1 VNTVLSLTN
10 ISKSFGKTQILR
22 DVDLDVREGEILSL
36 LGPSGCGKTTM
47 LRIVGG
53 FERPDS
59 GRVLLAGQ
67 DVTDLPPHRR
77 PVNIVFQRYLLFPH
91 LSVFENV
98 AFGLRIDKVG
108 EQEIQ
113 RRVREALELV
123 RLEDLADR
131 RATQLSGGQSQRIGL
146 ARALVKRPKV
156 LLLDE
161 PLSAL
166 DQKVRITMQAELR
179 RIHRE
184 TGTTFVYVTH
194 DQQEAM
200 SLSDRVVVMNAG
212 HIEQIGVP
220 TDVYHRPAT
229 RFVSTFVG
237 DANLLAVEQID
248 STGGSTDVKL
258 VETGQRLRIQQTL
271 TNRQAHLVVRPEL
284 LRLSARP
291 DEGLAGTITDIAFLG
306 SAVEF
311 QVDLGGVVLRVQ
323 QPASG
328 TDLAHSVGDTVRVAL
343 PDHPVHVLT
352 ETAAA

>member
-1 VNTVLSLTN
+1 MNTVLSLTG
-10 ISKSFGKTQILR
+10 ITKSFGKVPILHG
-22 DVDLDVREGEILSL
+22 VDLEVHDGEILSL

-47 LRIVGG
+47 LRIIGG
-53 FERPDS
+53 FERPDR
-59 GRVLLAGQ
+59 GRVVLAGKDIT
-67 DVTDLPPHRR
+67 DVPPHRR

-91 LSVFENV
+91 LSVFDNV

-108 EQEIQ
+108 KQDIE

-123 RLEDLADR
+123 GLSDLADR
-131 RATQLSGGQSQRIGL
+131 RATQLSGGQSQRISL

-200 SLSDRVVVMNAG
+200 SLSNRVVVMNAG
-212 HIEQIGVP
+212 RIEQIGTP
-220 TDVYHRPAT
+220 AEVYHRSAT
-229 RFVSTFVG
+229 KFVSGFVG
-237 DANLLAVEQID
+237 DANLMAVEALD
-248 STGGSTDVKL
+248 NAGDGTEVKV
-258 VETGQRLRIQQTL
+258 VETGQRLRLRQTL
-271 TNRQAHLVVRPEL
+271 PQRNATLVVRPEL
-284 LRLSARP
+284 LRLSTAA
-291 DEGLAGTITDIAFLG
+291 DDGLAGTISDIAFLG
-306 SAVEF
+306 SCVQF
-311 QVDLGGVVLRVQ
+311 HVDLGGTTLRVQ
-323 QPASG
+323 EPVG
-328 TDLAHSVGDTVRVAL
+328 GGPLTHDVGDTVRVVL

-352 ETAAA
+352 D